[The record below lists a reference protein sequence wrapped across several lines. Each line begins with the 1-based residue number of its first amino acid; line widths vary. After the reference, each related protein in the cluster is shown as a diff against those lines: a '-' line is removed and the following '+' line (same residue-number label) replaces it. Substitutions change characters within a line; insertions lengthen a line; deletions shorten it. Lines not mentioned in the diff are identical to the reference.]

1 MSSFQLSAKPVKR
14 RPARTERVSRPRAR
28 ARTIHELTERLSRAA
43 ASSTC
48 ALSESEMRSVIRAV
62 RASSDAACRLGLL
75 VLDVDEL
82 GLAAGEA
89 NLDTTGNLGVER
101 QRDLAEEVE
110 QPQLERRLERL
121 RESLPGF
128 LSCLAARQGGGVGEV
143 LLKRL
148 DIRCHLHDATMTS
161 F

>member
-1 MSSFQLSAKPVKR
+1 
-14 RPARTERVSRPRAR
+14 
-28 ARTIHELTERLSRAA
+28 
-43 ASSTC
+43 
-48 ALSESEMRSVIRAV
+48 MRSVMRAV
-62 RASSDAACRLGLL
+62 SASSGDGGGRLGLL

-89 NLDTTGNLGVER
+89 NLDATRDLGVER
-101 QRDLAEEVE
+101 QRDLAEQVE

-128 LSCLAARQGGGVGEV
+128 LSGLAPRQSGGVGEV
-143 LLKRL
+143 LLKCL